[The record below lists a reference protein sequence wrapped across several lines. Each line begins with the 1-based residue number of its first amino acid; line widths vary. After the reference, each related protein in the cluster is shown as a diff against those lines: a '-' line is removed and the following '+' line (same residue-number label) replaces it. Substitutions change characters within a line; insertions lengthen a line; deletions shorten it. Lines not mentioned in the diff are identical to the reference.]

1 MNHEKNTSNN
11 VFKKLFSRK
20 KKKNKGKFNTMGKI
34 VKVSE
39 NIADFKRLDP
49 AVGAGLDLR
58 HDIEKK

>member
-1 MNHEKNTSNN
+1 MRRIQTTMS
-11 VFKKLFSRK
+11 SRNYSQENK
-20 KKKNKGKFNTMGKI
+20 KKKGKFNTMGKI

-49 AVGAGLDLR
+49 AVAAGLDLK

>member
-1 MNHEKNTSNN
+1 
-11 VFKKLFSRK
+11 
-20 KKKNKGKFNTMGKI
+20 MGKI

-49 AVGAGLDLR
+49 AVGAGLDLK